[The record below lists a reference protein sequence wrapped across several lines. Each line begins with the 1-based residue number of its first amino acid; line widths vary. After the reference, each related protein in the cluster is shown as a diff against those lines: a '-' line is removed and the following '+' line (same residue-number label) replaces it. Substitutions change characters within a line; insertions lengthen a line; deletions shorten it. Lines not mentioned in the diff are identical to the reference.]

1 MTYYAA
7 KMGSRIINSI
17 CGWSAFISCY
27 SSMSNLLG
35 ILSPFP
41 LSLIVSGDV

>member
-1 MTYYAA
+1 MSYHAV
-7 KMGSRIINSI
+7 KIGSRIISSI

-35 ILSPFP
+35 TLFPFP
-41 LSLIVSGDV
+41 LSLIFSGDV